1 MTDWIPLL
9 QTLIETGLPLIF
21 LVILVVVFR
30 KRMERIADALVERII
45 AGAPIKVGSVDIGA
59 IPEAI
64 LSGKAKLA
72 TSEGT
77 QGSGTPEEIKKKL
90 QERDYP
96 PSITDEIYLVHVAQE
111 TQRYTGPRTGRW
123 SVRVYVE
130 AYKDDE
136 LLDEITRV
144 TYRLHDTFGAGNV
157 IATEARDKAFELWV
171 DIYGEFNLVAYVER
185 KNKPA
190 LWLTRYLDLPGRP
203 TN

>member
-1 MTDWIPLL
+1 MTEWIPFF

-59 IPEAI
+59 IPEA
-64 LSGKAKLA
+64 LRSGEAKIA

-77 QGSGTPEEIKKKL
+77 QGSGTPADIKKKL
-90 QERDYP
+90 QDREYP
-96 PSITDEIYLVHVAQE
+96 PVITDELYLVHVAQE
-111 TQRYTGPRTGRW
+111 TKRYTGPRTGRW
-123 SVRVYVE
+123 SVRAYIE
-130 AYKDDE
+130 AYEDEE

-144 TYRLHDTFGAGNV
+144 TYRLHDTFRDDKV
-157 IATEARDKAFELWV
+157 IATEARDKSFELWV

>member
-1 MTDWIPLL
+1 MTDWIPLF

-59 IPEAI
+59 IPEA
-64 LSGKAKLA
+64 LRSGESKTA
-72 TSEGT
+72 TSEGA
-77 QGSGTPEEIKKKL
+77 QGSGTSEDIKKKL
-90 QERDYP
+90 QARDYP
-96 PSITDEIYLVHVAQE
+96 PILTDEIYLVHVAQE

-123 SVRVYVE
+123 SVRAYIE
-130 AYKDDE
+130 AYEDE
-136 LLDEITRV
+136 ALLDEITRV
-144 TYRLHDTFGAGNV
+144 TYRLHDSFTNKV